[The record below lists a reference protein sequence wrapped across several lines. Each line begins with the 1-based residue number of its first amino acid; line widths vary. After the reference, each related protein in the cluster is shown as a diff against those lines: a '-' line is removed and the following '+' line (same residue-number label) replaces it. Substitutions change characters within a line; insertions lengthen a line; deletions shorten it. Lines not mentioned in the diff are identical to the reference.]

1 MAIPVY
7 CMPGMAAS
15 SRLFEHLEWP
25 EGYQVH
31 LLEWDEPHP
40 KEGLLDYAARIAQQI
55 TAHNPIL
62 IGVSLGGV
70 LMQEV
75 ARLLPSYRCVVLISS
90 VASPQELPS
99 WMRRCKKLK
108 LHHILPLA
116 RMIRFDFWKHTKR
129 YKKLYI
135 HYIGLS
141 SPTYLA
147 WCARELL
154 DWEGQPLDKDKII
167 HIHGDKDLV
176 FPIRYIGDC
185 IRVKGG
191 THIMI
196 VNRFRWFREHFL
208 PIINSK
214 ISPTEESTH
223 TPM

>member
-15 SRLFEHLEWP
+15 SRIFEHLEWP

-31 LLEWDEPHP
+31 LLEWDEPRP
-40 KEGLLDYAARIAQQI
+40 KEGLLDYAVRIAQQI

-75 ARLLPSYRCVVLISS
+75 ARLLPSYRCV
-90 VASPQELPS
+90 
-99 WMRRCKKLK
+99 
-108 LHHILPLA
+108 LA

-154 DWEGQPLDKDKII
+154 DWEGKPLDKDKII

-214 ISPTEESTH
+214 ISPTEEPTH